1 VPGIFAMSIMDRRH
15 PTAVPPTWQT
25 EATLEQQMGCEFD
38 QIRGQLGHNW
48 RAIRLHVGVIRPQ
61 LEGN

>member
-1 VPGIFAMSIMDRRH
+1 MGQGLECIT
-15 PTAVPPTWQT
+15 TAVPPTWQT

-38 QIRGQLGHNW
+38 QIRRQLGHNW